1 VNYIFA
7 GFVIKSLDVNYIFAG
22 FFLKSLQMSFRI
34 GLLLGLLVALSV
46 ILWFMPKEGFQA
58 LDTSNITS
66 AAANQVEYKPRVYPA
81 RNTVSGGPSTPNQA
95 PPDNEIRMATPETA
109 HDPYEASEE
118 SAAIPERLRHPE
130 RMFQPAPSNQT
141 HDIAAASGVASAVQA
156 ANALNSF
163 TPEFAQNGGEF
174 MQGIFANDSAEP
186 GGYSPF

>member
-1 VNYIFA
+1 MEWM
-7 GFVIKSLDVNYIFAG
+7 GLDNCKKPHVNYIFAG

-46 ILWFMPKEGFQA
+46 VLWFMPKEGFQT
-58 LDTSNITS
+58 LDTS
-66 AAANQVEYKPRVYPA
+66 AAAPQVEYKPRVYPA

-95 PPDNEIRMATPETA
+95 PPTNEMRVASPESA

-141 HDIAAASGVASAVQA
+141 HDIAEASGVASAVQA
-156 ANALNSF
+156 SNALNSF

-174 MQGIFANDSAEP
+174 MQGIMANDSSEP
-186 GGYSPF
+186 GSYSPF